1 MKNLWAVIQYKIKNF
16 FKKGDPD
23 EHQEHWGIGS

>member
-1 MKNLWAVIQYKIKNF
+1 MIFKLKNWFKNL